1 MRAPK
6 ARAISQVRSVEPE
19 STRIVSS
26 ATPWSEAS
34 ARGKSNSSL
43 YAIRIAVS
51 AGIGIPK
58 QYGSTRRGRAL
69 RGVRRKWADA
79 LRLARD
85 GKFRSHTQQDS
96 GPADAEFGKMFQLRH
111 ADAFVFKKCAVRG
124 FQIAQPDDVVFDL
137 ESAMPAR
144 DFLIVDDDVR
154 VRSSHHDTRLLHGI
168 DQTFGGARN
177 DGKADG
183 FSFRKAQADIF
194 NVAAAREPRR
204 AGATRQLRQRR
215 EHLGRIRILRDFD

>member
-6 ARAISQVRSVEPE
+6 ARAISQVRSVEPV

-51 AGIGIPK
+51 AGIGVPK
-58 QYGSTRRGRAL
+58 RYGSTRRGRAL

-85 GKFRSHTQQDS
+85 GKFRSHAQQDY
-96 GPADAEFGKMFQLRH
+96 
-111 ADAFVFKKCAVRG
+111 
-124 FQIAQPDDVVFDL
+124 VVFDL

-154 VRSSHHDTRLLHGI
+154 VRSSHHDTRFLHGI
-168 DQTFGGARN
+168 NQAFGGTRN

-194 NVAAAREPRR
+194 NAAPAREPRR
-204 AGATRQLRQRR
+204 AGAARELRQRR
-215 EHLGRIRILRDFD
+215 QDLGRIRILRDFD

>member
-6 ARAISQVRSVEPE
+6 ARAISQVRSVEPV

-26 ATPWSEAS
+26 ATPWSEAR

-58 QYGSTRRGRAL
+58 QYGSTRRGGL

-85 GKFRSHTQQDS
+85 GKFRSHAQQDYGS
-96 GPADAEFGKMFQLRH
+96 ADAEFGKMFQLRH

-154 VRSSHHDTRLLHGI
+154 VRSSHYDTRLLHGI
-168 DQTFGGARN
+168 DQAFSGTRN

-183 FSFRKAQADIF
+183 FSLRKAQADIF
-194 NVAAAREPRR
+194 NAAAAREPRR
-204 AGATRQLRQRR
+204 AGATRKLRQRR
-215 EHLGRIRILRDFD
+215 QHLGRIRILRDFD